1 MNNKNNNSSSNK
13 NLFSYNKKSNIN
25 SSNLFLSKNNS
36 FKKVLNENIQ
46 KKSKIKNNLIFLNQ
60 VKNSTIKKCHS
71 NKDILNNTNNSF
83 FNCNNIKLLKNE
95 INSPENILNISKY
108 LENKKKRL
116 EFVKQF
122 KNPRIEII
130 KILLNE
136 TLSDKDIFNKTFS
149 KNFVNSEEYKSLN
162 NIYKENHIEKINLVL
177 EKNNKL
183 LKKYFINNNISNS
196 EKIYLNSIK
205 NRTNSA
211 LNLDLKRN
219 KSTSNVNN
227 NIQIL
232 SNNYYFQNQYESFKS
247 LKLNKKLHD
256 KLLLNLDN
264 EQIKVYLKKF
274 FNFEEEKLK
283 LALIPPFKS
292 IPLGNLKKSKK
303 EIYDFEHSLIN
314 NKVQIKNIC
323 FNLNDKSKF
332 TRKNLFIEYN
342 CIYLKMINN
351 FLNTPPSRSESQLIQ
366 YYDDFRNEYVL
377 ILYGGM
383 NFGRLDDIWE
393 CRISNYYD
401 VNGNKKY
408 RWNKINIKG
417 EKPQSRSG
425 HTAKIYKNNIII
437 YGGIIEDEKTLHIKE
452 DVLIYDINEKK
463 FSNDTCLNKQ
473 FVSWRKYH
481 IAEIIGQFMLIYG
494 GMDENGKILSEP
506 WALDLY
512 RMKWISPKFSN
523 KSLFPKVYLH
533 SSCQVFN
540 ERIKFHPKFSLF
552 KIYNEKEYINF
563 LKYEGIYIFGGI
575 NDEGKYMNDIYIIK
589 RGKPLHLFKPN
600 TDGKPPSPRC
610 QCTINFFEKLNCLII
625 YGGRNEY
632 MQSENFFNDF
642 YFLDLERM
650 LWISLEYNENIH
662 NYPRC
667 GHVAEIVDNEL
678 IIFGGYNDKF
688 YLKSDL
694 MICNLDIIE
703 SYHLA
708 KKYKKSNKKKEK
720 STEEMDDY
728 INFTKEIK
736 NSKNLSNNTNS
747 NNLSVLTKEK
757 NNKLNNENINH
768 QYIFINNHAQTSK
781 SFFDKFPE
789 QKLKLKEKLENVEKI
804 TFVEKN

>member
-1 MNNKNNNSSSNK
+1 MKNNNINFFKKISYSNNKNNNN
-13 NLFSYNKKSNIN
+13 NN
-25 SSNLFLSKNNS
+25 SSLLFLSKNNS
-36 FKKVLNENIQ
+36 FNKVLNENT
-46 KKSKIKNNLIFLNQ
+46 KKSKIKNNLISFNQ
-60 VKNSTIKKCHS
+60 KKNSTLKNSYS
-71 NKDILNNTNNSF
+71 NKNIFEYSNNSF
-83 FNCNNIKLLKNE
+83 FNNNNIKLLKNE
-95 INSPENILNISKY
+95 LNSPENILNISKY

-116 EFVKQF
+116 EFLKQF

-136 TLSDKDIFNKTFS
+136 TLSDKNIFNKTFS

-162 NIYKENHIEKINLVL
+162 NIYKENHQENINLVL
-177 EKNNKL
+177 KKNNKL
-183 LKKYFINNNISNS
+183 LKKYFINNNISHS
-196 EKIYLNSIK
+196 EKIFLNSIK
-205 NRTNSA
+205 NRTRSA
-211 LNLDLKRN
+211 LPFEMKRN
-219 KSTSNVNN
+219 KSTSNLNN
-227 NIQIL
+227 NITIF

-283 LALIPPFKS
+283 LALIPHFKP
-292 IPLGNLKKSKK
+292 IPLNSIKKSKK
-303 EIYDFEHSLIN
+303 EINDFEHSIFN

-351 FLNTPPSRSESQLIQ
+351 FLNTPPSRSEAQLVQ

-383 NFGRLDDIWE
+383 NFGRLDDVWE

-417 EKPQSRSG
+417 EVPQSRSG
-425 HTAKIYKNNIII
+425 HTAKLYRNNIII
-437 YGGIIEDEKTLHIKE
+437 YGGIIEDEKSLHMKE
-452 DVLIYDINEKK
+452 DILIYDINEKK
-463 FSNDTCLNKQ
+463 FSNDICLNKQ
-473 FVSWRKYH
+473 LVSWRKYH

-494 GMDENGKILSEP
+494 GMDENGKIISEP

-512 RMKWISPKFSN
+512 RMKWIYPKFSN
-523 KSLFPKVYLH
+523 KSIYPKIYLH

-540 ERIKFHPKFSLF
+540 ERIRFHPKFSLF
-552 KIYNEKEYINF
+552 KINNEKEYINF

-575 NDEGKYMNDIYIIK
+575 NDEGNYMNDIYIIK

-600 TDGKPPSPRC
+600 TEGKPPSPRC
-610 QCTINFFEKLNCLII
+610 QSTVNFFEKLNCLVI

-632 MQSENFFNDF
+632 MQNENFFNDF

-662 NYPRC
+662 NYARC

-703 SYHLA
+703 SYHLV

-720 STEEMDDY
+720 LTEGIDDY
-728 INFTKEIK
+728 INFK
-736 NSKNLSNNTNS
+736 NSKNMSNNSNS
-747 NNLSVLTKEK
+747 NNLSILTKDK
-757 NNKLNNENINH
+757 NNKLNNENH
-768 QYIFINNHAQTSK
+768 QFIFINNQPKTSK

-804 TFVEKN
+804 AFVDKN

>member
-1 MNNKNNNSSSNK
+1 MKNNNINFFKKISYSNNKNNNN
-13 NLFSYNKKSNIN
+13 NN
-25 SSNLFLSKNNS
+25 SSLLFLSKNNS
-36 FKKVLNENIQ
+36 FNKVLNENT
-46 KKSKIKNNLIFLNQ
+46 KKSKIKNNLISFNQ
-60 VKNSTIKKCHS
+60 KKNSTLKNSYS
-71 NKDILNNTNNSF
+71 NKNIFEYSNNSF
-83 FNCNNIKLLKNE
+83 FNNNNIKLLKNE
-95 INSPENILNISKY
+95 LNSPENILNISKY

-116 EFVKQF
+116 EFLKQF

-136 TLSDKDIFNKTFS
+136 TLSDKNIFNKTFS

-162 NIYKENHIEKINLVL
+162 NIYKENHQENINLVL
-177 EKNNKL
+177 KKNNKL
-183 LKKYFINNNISNS
+183 LKKYFINNNISHS
-196 EKIYLNSIK
+196 EKIFLNSIK
-205 NRTNSA
+205 NRTRSA
-211 LNLDLKRN
+211 LPFEMKRN
-219 KSTSNVNN
+219 KSTSNLNN
-227 NIQIL
+227 NITIF
-232 SNNYYFQNQYESFKS
+232 SKNYYFQNQYESFKS

-283 LALIPPFKS
+283 LALIPHFKP
-292 IPLGNLKKSKK
+292 IPLNSIKKSKK
-303 EIYDFEHSLIN
+303 EINDFEHSIFN

-351 FLNTPPSRSESQLIQ
+351 FLNTPPSRSEAQLVQ

-383 NFGRLDDIWE
+383 NFGRLDDVWE

-417 EKPQSRSG
+417 EVPQSRSG
-425 HTAKIYKNNIII
+425 HTAKLYRNNIII
-437 YGGIIEDEKTLHIKE
+437 YGGIIEDEKSLHMKE
-452 DVLIYDINEKK
+452 DILIYDINEKK
-463 FSNDTCLNKQ
+463 FSNDICLNKQ
-473 FVSWRKYH
+473 LVSWRKYH

-494 GMDENGKILSEP
+494 GMDENGKIISEP

-512 RMKWISPKFSN
+512 RMKWIYPKFSN
-523 KSLFPKVYLH
+523 KSIYPKIYLH

-540 ERIKFHPKFSLF
+540 ERIRFHPKFSLF
-552 KIYNEKEYINF
+552 KINNEKEYINF

-575 NDEGKYMNDIYIIK
+575 NDEGNYMNDIYIIK

-600 TDGKPPSPRC
+600 TEGKPPSPRC
-610 QCTINFFEKLNCLII
+610 QCTVNFFEKLNCLVI

-632 MQSENFFNDF
+632 MQNENFFNDF

-662 NYPRC
+662 NYARC

-703 SYHLA
+703 SYHLV

-720 STEEMDDY
+720 LTEGIDDY
-728 INFTKEIK
+728 INFK
-736 NSKNLSNNTNS
+736 NSKNMSNNSNS
-747 NNLSVLTKEK
+747 NNLSILTKDK
-757 NNKLNNENINH
+757 NNKLNNENH
-768 QYIFINNHAQTSK
+768 QFIFINNKPKTSK

-804 TFVEKN
+804 SFVDKN

>member
-1 MNNKNNNSSSNK
+1 MKNNNINFFKKISYSNNKNNNN
-13 NLFSYNKKSNIN
+13 N
-25 SSNLFLSKNNS
+25 SSLLFLSKNNS
-36 FKKVLNENIQ
+36 FNKVLNENT
-46 KKSKIKNNLIFLNQ
+46 KKSKIKNNLISFNQ
-60 VKNSTIKKCHS
+60 KKNSTLKNSYS
-71 NKDILNNTNNSF
+71 NKNIFEYSNNSF
-83 FNCNNIKLLKNE
+83 FNNNNIKLLKNE
-95 INSPENILNISKY
+95 LNSPENILNISKY

-116 EFVKQF
+116 EFLKQF

-136 TLSDKDIFNKTFS
+136 TLSDKNIFNKTFS

-162 NIYKENHIEKINLVL
+162 NIYKENHQENINLVL
-177 EKNNKL
+177 KKNNKL
-183 LKKYFINNNISNS
+183 LKKYFINNNISHS
-196 EKIYLNSIK
+196 EKIFLNSIK
-205 NRTNSA
+205 NRTRSA
-211 LNLDLKRN
+211 LPFEMKRN
-219 KSTSNVNN
+219 KSTSNLNN
-227 NIQIL
+227 NITIF
-232 SNNYYFQNQYESFKS
+232 SKNYYFQNQYESFKS

-283 LALIPPFKS
+283 LALIPHFKP
-292 IPLGNLKKSKK
+292 IPLNSIKKSKK
-303 EIYDFEHSLIN
+303 EINDFEHSIFN

-351 FLNTPPSRSESQLIQ
+351 FLNTPPSRSEAQLVQ

-383 NFGRLDDIWE
+383 NFGRLDDVWE

-417 EKPQSRSG
+417 EVPQSRSG
-425 HTAKIYKNNIII
+425 HTAKLYRNNIII
-437 YGGIIEDEKTLHIKE
+437 YGGIIEDEKSLHMKE
-452 DVLIYDINEKK
+452 DILIYDINEKK
-463 FSNDTCLNKQ
+463 FSNDICLNKQ
-473 FVSWRKYH
+473 LVSWRKYH

-494 GMDENGKILSEP
+494 GMDENGKIISEP

-512 RMKWISPKFSN
+512 RMKWIYPKFSN
-523 KSLFPKVYLH
+523 KSIYPKIYLH

-540 ERIKFHPKFSLF
+540 ERIRFHPKFSLF
-552 KIYNEKEYINF
+552 KINNEKEYINF

-575 NDEGKYMNDIYIIK
+575 NDEGNYMNDIYIIK

-600 TDGKPPSPRC
+600 TEGKPPSPRC
-610 QCTINFFEKLNCLII
+610 QCTVNFFEKLNCLVI

-632 MQSENFFNDF
+632 MQNENFFNDF

-662 NYPRC
+662 NYARC

-703 SYHLA
+703 SYHLV

-720 STEEMDDY
+720 LTEGIDDY
-728 INFTKEIK
+728 INFK
-736 NSKNLSNNTNS
+736 NSKNMSNNSNS
-747 NNLSVLTKEK
+747 NNLSILTKDK
-757 NNKLNNENINH
+757 NNKLNNENH
-768 QYIFINNHAQTSK
+768 QFIFINNQPKTSK

-804 TFVEKN
+804 AFVDKN